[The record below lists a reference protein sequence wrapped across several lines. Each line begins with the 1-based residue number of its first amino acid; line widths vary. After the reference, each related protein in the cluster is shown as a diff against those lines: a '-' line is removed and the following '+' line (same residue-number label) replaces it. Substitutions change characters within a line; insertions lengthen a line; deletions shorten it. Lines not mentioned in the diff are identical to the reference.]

1 MLLRYYK
8 IFKELNPKIRIGA
21 IFTYAANASQDDEQ
35 TGMNQGFANSKVPA
49 DELQAIMDDY
59 NAMFGTAFTTDNF
72 SAYYDDVNERMKKR
86 RKDMQ
91 PLDLL
96 LVVGMFLAGFDA
108 KRLNTLYVDKNLEY
122 HGLLQAFSRTNRV
135 LNEKNVSAKSY
146 VSAISRQMWMPQSNS
161 SATTNPMSILSAN
174 HLRKSARS

>member
-1 MLLRYYK
+1 
-8 IFKELNPKIRIGA
+8 
-21 IFTYAANASQDDEQ
+21 
-35 TGMNQGFANSKVPA
+35 MNQGFANSKVPA

-96 LVVGMFLAGFDA
+96 LVVGMFLTGFDA
-108 KRLNTLYVDKNLEY
+108 KKLNTLYVDKIW
-122 HGLLQAFSRTNRV
+122 STTDCCRP
-135 LNEKNVSAKSY
+135 SA
-146 VSAISRQMWMPQSNS
+146 
-161 SATTNPMSILSAN
+161 
-174 HLRKSARS
+174 ARIVY